1 MERSFGAMLKQLPSR
16 AEVAN
21 LLNDISQARIA
32 SSLEERLFQP
42 QGEVPKE
49 FYAEIPNRIIVVGD
63 YHAMGNFVSSVAAL
77 PRIVTIE
84 NVEINPI
91 NAKAYGQ
98 TQFQMT
104 ALTNRR
110 QVWRT

>member
-63 YHAMGNFVSSVAAL
+63 YHEMGNFVSSVAAL

-84 NVEINPI
+84 NVERSEE
-91 NAKAYGQ
+91 
-98 TQFQMT
+98 
-104 ALTNRR
+104 RR
-110 QVWRT
+110 VGKECVRTCRSRWSPYH